1 MNFSITILGSNSAI
15 TEHGRHPTSQVV
27 HVSNHYFLIDCGE
40 GTQERL
46 LENKV
51 KWFAINEI
59 FISHLHGD
67 HYFGLI
73 GLITTYNLLKRKQTL
88 TIYAPKELKEIIEI
102 QLNVSNTKLCY
113 ELVFVITKD
122 DKLNKIFEN
131 DIVEIFSFPLV
142 HRIPTTGF
150 LFKQKIGERKLLIEK
165 LDESKIVKSDFK
177 LLKQGIDITDKN
189 GNIILAKVVTEA
201 PSKPQSYA
209 FCSDTMYDES
219 IVKYING
226 VDLLYHEATF
236 LHETL
241 ERAIQTKHSTALQ
254 AAQIAKQANVKKLI
268 IGHFSSRYYQLS
280 VLTDEAKTVFDNVEL
295 AIEGEVFKV

>member
-1 MNFSITILGSNSAI
+1 MNFDITILGSNSAI

-27 HVSNHYFLIDCGE
+27 NISNHHFLVDCGE

-88 TIYAPKELKEIIEI
+88 TIYAPATLKEIIEI

-113 ELVFVITKD
+113 DLVFITTQD
-122 DKLNKIFEN
+122 DKLYKIFEN
-131 DIVEIFSFPLV
+131 EHVEIFSFPLS

-150 LFKQKIGERKLLIEK
+150 LFKQKIGVRKLLIEK
-165 LDESKIVKSDFK
+165 LDDSKIEKSDFK
-177 LLKQGIDITDKN
+177 LLKQGIDITDKD
-189 GNIILAKVVTEA
+189 GNIIHAKDVTEA
-201 PSKPQSYA
+201 PTKPLSYA

-219 IVKYING
+219 IVEYINE

-236 LHETL
+236 LHEAI

-254 AAQIAKQANVKKLI
+254 AAQIAKLANAKKLI

-295 AIEGEVFKV
+295 AIEGEIFKV

>member
-1 MNFSITILGSNSAI
+1 MNFDITILGSNSAI

-27 HVSNHYFLIDCGE
+27 NISNHHFLVDCGE

-88 TIYAPKELKEIIEI
+88 TIYAPATLKEIIEI

-113 ELVFVITKD
+113 DLVFITTQD
-122 DKLNKIFEN
+122 DKLYKIFEN
-131 DIVEIFSFPLV
+131 EHVEIFSFPLS

-165 LDESKIVKSDFK
+165 LDDSKIEKSDFK
-177 LLKQGIDITDKN
+177 LLKQGIDITDKD
-189 GNIILAKVVTEA
+189 GNIIHAKDVTEA
-201 PSKPQSYA
+201 PSKPLSYA

-219 IVKYING
+219 IVKYINE

-236 LHETL
+236 LHEAI

-254 AAQIAKQANVKKLI
+254 AAQIAKLANAKKLI
-268 IGHFSSRYYQLS
+268 IGHFSSRYYYLS
-280 VLTDEAKTVFDNVEL
+280 VLTDEAKTIFDNVEL
-295 AIEGEVFKV
+295 AIEGEIFKV